1 MFPDFLLATLARLI
15 AGCLPQPL
23 TVRRLGQAPRLATYC
38 HRTKKKLVKP
48 PGKKFLG
55 TLCHPACGVVHCTT
69 LWSATWLTCE
79 KTSRNQKSCTVQR
92 YGVQRRMSVFL

>member
-1 MFPDFLLATLARLI
+1 MSLPDGAQLATFTPR
-15 AGCLPQPL
+15 PSP
-23 TVRRLGQAPRLATYC
+23 APGSLLLSYQ
-38 HRTKKKLVKP
+38 KNSSSP

-92 YGVQRRMSVFL
+92 YGLQPRMSVFL